1 MCSPTSTAMRTRKI
15 STSTDPNMRNS
26 AAPGTTSSYPSSMIR
41 SELVDAVGAEYV
53 SADAADRLAHSIDYY
68 WIPEMWHDRGRDN
81 PQPDFIVHPG
91 SAEEVAR
98 VLRIANQHRLP
109 VTPWGGGSGSQGG
122 ALPMYRGIVLDM
134 KRMNKVLS
142 VDKES
147 LTTTVETGI
156 IAQHMEWEL
165 EKLGYSTMHQP
176 ASISCATV
184 GGFLAHRGTGV
195 LSTKYGKI
203 EDMVMSLEVVTPR
216 GEVINT
222 LPVPRHASGPDL
234 TQLLVGSEGTLG
246 VITKAT
252 LKIHPLPQCRRFHA
266 FLFKDMHQAMLAGA
280 EIMRRRLRPC
290 VIRLYDE
297 AETARLIKRVLDID
311 RRGAYLVFGFDGDP
325 AMVDLE
331 MGQAIGIC
339 RKQQP
344 EDLGPELGQT
354 WWDHRYK
361 FFYPPYMFH
370 LPQAFGTLDTVATFA
385 NIEKV
390 YWAMKN
396 AVCADFP
403 EAAFIGHFSHWY
415 EWGCML
421 YARFI
426 VEKPPSDPEEATL
439 YYNRIWDLA
448 IRAAIREGGVINE
461 HHGVG
466 LKLGRLMK
474 DLYGPAFAV
483 LADIKKTLDPNN
495 IMNPGKMGFSG
506 A

>member
-1 MCSPTSTAMRTRKI
+1 MKAESHSNPAMPNIQTPSTTLNYPTA
-15 STSTDPNMRNS
+15 
-26 AAPGTTSSYPSSMIR
+26 MIR

-53 SADAADRLAHSIDYY
+53 STDAADRLAHSIDYY

-91 SAEEVAR
+91 SAAEVAR
-98 VLRIANQHRLP
+98 VLQIANQHRIP

-134 KRMNKVLS
+134 KRMNKVLTI
-142 VDKES
+142 DTES
-147 LTTTVETGI
+147 LTVDVQTGI
-156 IAQHMEWEL
+156 IAQHLEWEL
-165 EKLGYSTMHQP
+165 EKLGYSTMHLP
-176 ASISCATV
+176 ASISCATM

-234 TQLLVGSEGTLG
+234 TQLFLGSEGTLG

-252 LKIHPLPQCRRFHA
+252 LKIHPIPESRRFHA
-266 FLFKDMHQAMLAGA
+266 FLFKDMHQAMVAGA

-311 RRGAYLVFGFDGDP
+311 RQGAYLVFGFDGAAD
-325 AMVDLE
+325 MVELE
-331 MGQAIGIC
+331 MSQAIDIC
-339 RKQQP
+339 RKHEP
-344 EDLGPELGQT
+344 EDLGAELGQT
-354 WWDHRYK
+354 WWNHRYK
-361 FFYPPYMFH
+361 FFYPPFMFH
-370 LPQAFGTLDTVATFA
+370 IPQAFGTLDTVATFA

-390 YWAMKN
+390 YWAMKH
-396 AVCADFP
+396 AVRENFP

-426 VEKPPSDPEEATL
+426 VEQPPQDPEEATL
-439 YYNRIWDLA
+439 YYNRVWDLA

-474 DLYGPAFAV
+474 DLYGPAFNV
-483 LADIKKTLDPNN
+483 LTDIKRSIDPNN
-495 IMNPGKMGFSG
+495 IMNPGKLGFSG
-506 A
+506 V